1 MIRFLSVIIL
11 LFSTSA
17 IADTPK
23 RVVSVGGALTE
34 TVFALGAGELLIG
47 SDTTSYYPKEA
58 AHSPKVGYQ
67 RALSAEGILSLNPD
81 LVLMTD
87 EAGPPPV
94 LAQLESAGVNMLTL
108 KAGRSLE
115 DVKQN
120 IEVIAEALDRE
131 AEGAALI
138 ASMSETE
145 AKLKEAIAA
154 QGEPK
159 KIMFILQHT
168 GGAPMVAGV
177 HTAADSIIK
186 LAGAEN
192 VVTDYEG
199 YKPLSPESA
208 TSLAPEIL
216 LVTSQGVEQAGGVDS
231 IFAAP
236 GLSLTPAAK
245 EKKVVV
251 MDSLLL
257 LGFGPRTADAALE
270 LNHKSNDL

>member
-1 MIRFLSVIIL
+1 MIRSLSIIFL
-11 LFSTSA
+11 LFSTA
-17 IADTPK
+17 AFADTPK

-34 TVFALGAGELLIG
+34 TVYALGAGELLVG
-47 SDTTSYYPKEA
+47 SDTTSYYPEA
-58 AHSPKVGYQ
+58 AANSPKVGYQ
-67 RALSAEGILSLNPD
+67 RALSAEGILSLSPD
-81 LVLMTD
+81 LVIMTD

-94 LAQLESAGVNMLTL
+94 LAQLNSAGVNMLTL
-108 KAGRSLE
+108 NAGRSLE

-120 IEVIAEALDRE
+120 IDVIAKALDQE
-131 AEGAALI
+131 EEGTELI
-138 ASMSETE
+138 ASLSATE
-145 AKLKEAIAA
+145 AKLKDAVAG

-177 HTAADSIIK
+177 NTAADSIIR

-192 VVTDYEG
+192 VVTGYEG

-231 IFAAP
+231 IFAVP

-270 LNHKSNDL
+270 LNRKSNDL

>member
-1 MIRFLSVIIL
+1 MIRILSAIFL
-11 LFSTSA
+11 LFSTA
-17 IADTPK
+17 AVADTPK

-34 TVFALGAGELLIG
+34 TVYALGAGELLVG
-47 SDTTSYYPKEA
+47 SDTTSYYPEEA
-58 AHSPKVGYQ
+58 ANSPKVGYQ

-94 LAQLESAGVNMLTL
+94 LAQLKSAGVNMLTL
-108 KAGRSLE
+108 NAGRSLE

-131 AEGAALI
+131 AEGAKLI
-138 ASMSETE
+138 VGMSETE
-145 AKLKEAIAA
+145 AKLKEAIVA
-154 QGEPK
+154 QGQPR

-177 HTAADSIIK
+177 NTAADSIIK

-216 LVTSQGVEQAGGVDS
+216 LVTSQGVEQAGGVDT
-231 IFAAP
+231 IFAVP
-236 GLSLTPAAK
+236 GLFLTPAAK